1 MYFQILV
8 INNVINNIRFDK
20 KSLILYNNKYSIN
33 LRYFYDKYLL
43 KLALFEE
50 YRVI

>member
-8 INNVINNIRFDK
+8 INNVINNVKFDK
-20 KSLILYNNKYSIN
+20 KSLILYNNKYSVN
-33 LRYFYDKYLL
+33 LWYFYDKYLL
-43 KLALFEE
+43 KLSLFEK